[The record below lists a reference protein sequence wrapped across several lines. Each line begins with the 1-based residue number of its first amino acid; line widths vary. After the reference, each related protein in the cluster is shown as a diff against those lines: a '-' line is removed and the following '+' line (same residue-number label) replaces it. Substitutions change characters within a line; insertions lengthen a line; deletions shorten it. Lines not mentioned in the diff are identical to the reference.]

1 MHLILKKTNPIVEFL
16 RYWFLGNLNIENYY
30 TKIIVNII
38 IFSLFR
44 YEIYKI
50 IFIII
55 NNIRQKSPKSF
66 LFVRLIF
73 TKITYKFGNNNG
85 LKLHVENASKI

>member
-1 MHLILKKTNPIVEFL
+1 MKKTNPIVEFF
-16 RYWFLGNLNIENYY
+16 RYWFLGNQYIENYY

>member
-1 MHLILKKTNPIVEFL
+1 MKKTNPIVEFL